1 MDEVI
6 SILIIASGIYVLY
19 AAIRLKN
26 DGQINKSLMI
36 SPSQPEDR
44 KNCKDIQGFQKFMFP
59 RTLALSLVTILL
71 GIWELAGKY
80 TGLFEIVSDF
90 ALFSELAVLILFFST
105 FIYYLRSVRKAGK
118 LFF

>member
-36 SPSQPEDR
+36 SPSQP
-44 KNCKDIQGFQKFMFP
+44 GFQKFMFP

>member
-36 SPSQPEDR
+36 SPSQPADR
-44 KNCKDIQGFQKFMFP
+44 TNCKNIQGFQKFMFP

-71 GIWELAGKY
+71 GIWELAGNCRLLQFFWES
-80 TGLFEIVSDF
+80 GNWPESIPACLRLF
-90 ALFSELAVLILFFST
+90 LILRCF
-105 FIYYLRSVRKAGK
+105 RSWRY
-118 LFF
+118 